1 MEYVKKSYTPLLN
14 GCVTPYIRDVTPVAP
29 AHRSRRRR
37 PQEIHPEY
45 IQMPLA
51 FGSVGE
57 AAPPAFGGYFK
68 IHHLCKGG
76 ATPYIRDVKPKPPAH
91 RSRRRRPQE
100 IHPKYIQIQTV
111 GEAAPPAFG
120 GYFEIHFTAS
130 LEKLKKSQICHFSFA
145 ISYSKLQ
152 KIFDPNLSFL
162 VWLYFCI
169 LHFTNQNTRTQIVIS

>member
-1 MEYVKKSYTPLLN
+1 MHDPLYK
-14 GCVTPYIRDVTPVAP
+14 GCDARRAGPSQPPKAATGDT
-29 AHRSRRRR
+29 SR
-37 PQEIHPEY
+37 IHPDTNGGRGR
-45 IQMPLA
+45 A
-51 FGSVGE
+51 
-57 AAPPAFGGYFK
+57 PAFGGYFE
-68 IHHLCKGG
+68 IHPLCKGG
-76 ATPYIRDVKPKPPAH
+76 ATPYIRDVKPEPPAH
-91 RSRRRRPQE
+91 RSRLCAEGAYRRPQE

-152 KIFDPNLSFL
+152 KIFDPNFSFL